1 MRLKHR
7 TLSDARGYAMV
18 PVMLVLLAATML
30 AGAAYAAAGGDMPLA
45 RESQDRK
52 QAYAAAEAG
61 VEYYRFLLSR
71 DNDLWTRCTDVPG
84 PTATQASP
92 INQRWNGSGADPR
105 AWRRVADTEAA
116 YTIELLPANGEPACD
131 ATRAEATML
140 ENGSGTFRIRST
152 GRSRGEVRSVIAT
165 FRRSSFLDFLYFTDL
180 ETADPATY
188 GTASSRSWAA
198 ANCAVARAARNASCT
213 EIRFADADVIRG
225 PFHTNDDLL
234 TCGAPD
240 LGRDSGDNIEISG
253 PAANGYTPMCG
264 PTSPDFIGTKVHP
277 APSLTLPATN
287 ASLETVATSDYRFSG
302 ATTIRLRDD
311 TMDVTSG
318 SATRT
323 GVALPAN
330 GVIYV
335 RNGACSGTETPLLQ
349 RYADPSG
356 CATLTV
362 SGRYTKSLTIASGA
376 DIVVDGDLT
385 GGNDAVLGLIA
396 NNFVRVSHRVDRTN
410 ASDSDTCTNRAP
422 VLTDVR
428 IEAAILSLAHSFIV
442 DNYACGA
449 RLGTLTVKG
458 AIAQKFR
465 GPVGTFPSAANPGG
479 TGYTKAYEYD
489 NRLKFRSPPSFLDPV
504 AAAWRTIRFHEQ
516 VPATR

>member
-1 MRLKHR
+1 
-7 TLSDARGYAMV
+7 V
-18 PVMLVLLAATML
+18 P
-30 AGAAYAAAGGDMPLA
+30 
-45 RESQDRK
+45 
-52 QAYAAAEAG
+52 
-61 VEYYRFLLSR
+61 
-71 DNDLWTRCTDVPG
+71 
-84 PTATQASP
+84 
-92 INQRWNGSGADPR
+92 
-105 AWRRVADTEAA
+105 
-116 YTIELLPANGEPACD
+116 
-131 ATRAEATML
+131 
-140 ENGSGTFRIRST
+140 
-152 GRSRGEVRSVIAT
+152 
-165 FRRSSFLDFLYFTDL
+165 
-180 ETADPATY
+180 
-188 GTASSRSWAA
+188 
-198 ANCAVARAARNASCT
+198 RAARHDNCT

-225 PFHTNDDLL
+225 PFHTNDDML

-240 LGRDSGDNIEISG
+240 FGRDSDDNIEISG

-264 PTSPDFIGTKVHP
+264 ATSPDFIGTKVHP
-277 APSLTLPATN
+277 APSLTMPATN
-287 ASLETVATSDYRFSG
+287 AALESVATSDYRFSG

-311 TMDVTSG
+311 VMDVTTG
-318 SATRT
+318 SPAATRS
-323 GVALPAN
+323 GVPLPPN

-349 RYADPSG
+349 RYADPAG

-376 DIVVDGDLT
+376 DIVVDGDVT

-396 NNFVRVSHRVDRTN
+396 NNFVRVSHRVDRSN
-410 ASDSDTCTNRAP
+410 ASDADTCTNRAP

-465 GPVGTFPSAANPGG
+465 GPVGTFPGQANPGG